1 MNIVLATN
9 AASLSAC
16 TAAVSSLAL
25 NLPANATTHITILH
39 EEPLPSDGCAAI
51 TNALQIA
58 HTPPSIRFA
67 EVKDTFSFGER
78 FSPMSLLSPMV
89 REFSPAG
96 HLSLYIP
103 QVFNGG
109 RALYVDST
117 VLVKASLRRLYETDI
132 SGRPIGGCPLSASLA
147 SLRQPLYA
155 CKPSSQFSVSLLL
168 WNLEVLG
175 HDFPLHL
182 SQHFETAPDRFLA
195 LDFQDA
201 LNSYFAG
208 DSFVLPYVWENDG
221 NGIADGGQ
229 ANRLRL
235 VERKSEECLSP
246 TDGEDSCL
254 AVHYRGGVLQ
264 DETSGLMQRML
275 SRLFSRLPALG
286 GKGYRPS
293 RQPGSR
299 VQALHAKALSAATAV
314 YNRYIKGSVLRIMAT
329 VNAKDTR
336 FIRET
341 RDTLLFINAC
351 NRREKSFDPAD
362 MAAHGKPVLTFEKTS
377 LHRGRYGIKQTYHLL
392 FGTRHIIACDE
403 LDDCD
408 FSAAYFH
415 VFRNAGIRNHIRL
428 LLMRQMR
435 DFPVY
440 FVECGF
446 IQSITNVNDDAIPM
460 IFRRVN
466 SYLVDDMGFY
476 FDAYIPSRIE
486 SHLNSA
492 AASLTQE
499 QTGRVRNLMKRI
511 RGEKWTKYNYQPID
525 TPELLKQDRKRVL
538 VVDQSRKDASIV
550 RGMAD
555 AETFSRMLEEALAQ
569 NPDAQI
575 IIKTHPDSIS
585 RQRGCYYSSVKESDR
600 ILKITESANP
610 LSVLE
615 RVDKVYVCSSLL
627 GLEALVCGKE
637 VHVFGMPVYA
647 GWGLTHDRLQSDR
660 RERKVTLE
668 ELLYACY
675 IKYAVYFDPVTG
687 NRCEVEDILDALTPL
702 REQYER
708 EFGGRKWN
716 CGF

>member
-25 NLPANATTHITILH
+25 HLPANTATHITILH

-51 TNALQIA
+51 TNALQTA
-58 HTPPSIRFA
+58 HTPPSVRFV

-78 FSPMSLLSPMV
+78 FSPISSLSPIM

-96 HLSLYIP
+96 YLSLYIP
-103 QVFNGG
+103 QVLSGG

-117 VLVKASLRRLYETDI
+117 VLVKASLRPLYETDI
-132 SGRPIGGCPLSASLA
+132 AGRPIGGCSLSASLA

-155 CKPSSQFSVSLLL
+155 CKPSSQISAALLL
-168 WNLEVLG
+168 WNLDVLG
-175 HDFPLHL
+175 HDSPLRL

-201 LNSYFAG
+201 LNSFFAN
-208 DSFVLPYVWENDG
+208 DSFALPYVWEDG
-221 NGIADGGQ
+221 GSGIVIGGQ
-229 ANRLRL
+229 ASRLRL
-235 VERKSEECLSP
+235 AERKGEECLSP
-246 TDGEDSCL
+246 TDGKDSCL
-254 AVHYRGGVLQ
+254 AVHYRDGVIQ
-264 DETSGLMQRML
+264 NETSGLMRRML
-275 SRLFSRLPALG
+275 SGLFSRFPALG
-286 GKGYRPS
+286 GKGYSPS
-293 RQPGSR
+293 RQSGSR
-299 VQALHAKALSAATAV
+299 VQALLAKALSVATAV
-314 YNRYIKGSVLRIMAT
+314 YNRYLKCNVLRIITA
-329 VNAKDTR
+329 VNAKDIR
-336 FIRET
+336 FIREM
-341 RDTLLFINAC
+341 RDKLLFINAC
-351 NRREKSFDPAD
+351 NRREKNFDPVD

-392 FGTRHIIACDE
+392 FGTRHIIACGE
-403 LDDCD
+403 LGDCD
-408 FSAAYFH
+408 FNAAFFH

-428 LLMRQMR
+428 LLMRQTR
-435 DFPVY
+435 DFPIY

-446 IQSITNVNDDAIPM
+446 IQSITNVNDDAIPI

-499 QTGRVRNLMKRI
+499 QTGRAISLMERI
-511 RGEKWTKYNYQPID
+511 RREKWTKYNYQPIG
-525 TPELLKQDRKRVL
+525 TPESLREERKRVL

-555 AETFSRMLEEALAQ
+555 ADTFSRMLEEALAQ

-585 RQRGCYYSSVKESDR
+585 RRRGCYYSSVKESDR

-610 LSVLE
+610 FSVLE

-627 GLEALVCGKE
+627 GLEALVSGKE
-637 VHVFGMPVYA
+637 VHVFGMPMYA

-660 RERKVTLE
+660 RERKTTLE
-668 ELLYACY
+668 ELIYACY

-687 NRCEVEDILDALTPL
+687 NRCEVEDVLDALTPL